1 MQRPIQSRTRSQDHV
16 PSRADR
22 WHDIA
27 VLATATIIVLSISL
41 ALIHLVRA
49 PLPLLARGFVPIVI
63 FPAAM
68 LVGFRIY
75 RRVLFP
81 RLRVPMP
88 DQALL
93 SCVTIG
99 GSVLVGL
106 LAPPFLGFPVGFS
119 FGFSIMALIGIMFIF
134 TALAVRRGSSR
145 HCAFCG
151 HEFAPTE
158 ISPARCLECGRS
170 TILKPLEGRPSPS
183 RGVLWAGIVLTL
195 VGLSSY
201 LVVIPGIGSAMAGAT
216 PTWFLLMHARH
227 GTTQNETHTLW
238 NELGTRTLTA
248 EQRED
253 LVRRLLDRRRREGRL
268 GFSSAPWLDAQVTL
282 LPPDSPLLE
291 RAWAE
296 TIEPRLELPAR
307 AAAGQEIPWRLAG
320 TYRLGPVGTTWGHVR
335 VVSIELDGVPIDGAP
350 SPDDDWLFGLYL
362 GSPGDQ
368 PRTRPP
374 SGTIPPQPP
383 GTYRVTARIVH
394 AITLSG
400 TMPPSG
406 TAPPPPLSDVAAA
419 PPPPPPPVLW
429 WRESVVEREIRVE
442 PREDR

>member
-1 MQRPIQSRTRSQDHV
+1 MQRPIQSETRSQDHI

-27 VLATATIIVLSISL
+27 VLAIATIIVLSISL
-41 ALIHLVRA
+41 TLIHLVRA
-49 PLPLLARGFVPIVI
+49 PLPLLARSFVPIII

-75 RRVLFP
+75 RRILLP

-119 FGFSIMALIGIMFIF
+119 FGFSIMGMIGILFIF
-134 TALAVRRGSSR
+134 AALAVRRGSSR

-151 HEFAPTE
+151 HEFAPSE
-158 ISPARCLECGRS
+158 ISPARCLECGKRP
-170 TILKPLEGRPSPS
+170 ILKPLEGRPSPS

-195 VGLSSY
+195 IGLSSY
-201 LVVIPGIGSAMAGAT
+201 LVVFPGIGSAMAGAT

-227 GTTQNETHTLW
+227 GTPQSETHTLW
-238 NELGTRTLTA
+238 NELGTRTLTEA
-248 EQRED
+248 QRND
-253 LVRRLLDRRRREGRL
+253 LIRRLLDRRRREGRL

-296 TIEPRLELPAR
+296 AIESRLDLPAS
-307 AAAGQEIPWRLAG
+307 AEAGREIPWRLAG

-335 VVSIELDGVPIDGAP
+335 LVSIEVNGVPIEGTP
-350 SPDDDWLFGLYL
+350 PPDHDWLFGLYL
-362 GSPGDQ
+362 GSPGDK
-368 PRTRPP
+368 PGTRPP
-374 SGTIPPQPP
+374 SGTLPPQPP
-383 GTYRVTARIVH
+383 GRVRVTARIAH
-394 AITLSG
+394 AFTLSG
-400 TMPPSG
+400 TMPPG
-406 TAPPPPLSDVAAA
+406 GAAPPTPPPDALPA
-419 PPPPPPPVLW
+419 PPPPPPVLW
-429 WRESVVEREIRVE
+429 WREFTMEREIRVE
-442 PREDR
+442 PHAGR